1 MNFRK
6 IDIKAFIISMIIIS
20 GLEQNVSA
28 QSYKKTD
35 SGVSFSADK
44 MNVEVKFYG
53 PHTVRIIKYPAGK
66 SFVKNS
72 LSVIKQEQKT
82 KFSITENKDILLI
95 KTNDLQLYI
104 NTKNGEI
111 DYTTTSGKE
120 LLKESGSD
128 FKPFNDAGSP
138 TYSVTQSFQL
148 EKEEPI
154 YGLGIL
160 QNGKLSQRNQD
171 IRMVQNNTWD
181 FVPFFQSVKGYG
193 IFWDNYSPT
202 QFTDTAQKTSFA
214 SEVGEGVDYY
224 FMYGGNADGVV
235 AEMRDL
241 TGNVPMLPLWTYGFW
256 QSKERYKSQNEIVD
270 VVKKYRDLKI
280 PLDGIIQDW
289 QYWGNNY
296 QWNAMDFISPDFPDA
311 KKMIND
317 IHGMNAHL
325 SVSIWSSFGPM
336 TNQYREMDKKG
347 MLFNFGTWPES
358 GREVWPPDMNYPSG
372 VRVYDAYNPEARDI
386 YWKYLNKGVFSLGV
400 DTWWMDSTEPDHL
413 SQKPEDLDTKTYL
426 GSFRKVRN
434 AYPLMTVGGV
444 YDHQRATTSDK
455 RVFILTRSAFA
466 GQQRYGAN
474 TWSGDVNSSWESL
487 RNQVPAGLNFTLT
500 GNPNF
505 NSDIG
510 GFFAGT
516 YKKGWTESSGSK
528 NPMFQ
533 ELYVRWLQYG
543 TFTPMMRSHGTD
555 VPREIYQFGK
565 KGDVVYDA
573 VEKFIRLRYS
583 MLPYIYSVSWDVSKN
598 QSSFM
603 RALAMDFSADKKVW
617 DVNDEYMFGKSFL
630 VAPVLNAQYTPE
642 KIVKTDENE
651 GWNKKDESKKESSV
665 SAVDFTQNKT
675 VKVYLPAGSVW
686 YDYWTNLK
694 HNGGQEIEKTVN
706 IQDIPLYV
714 KGGSIIPF
722 GPDVQYA
729 TEKKWDNLI
738 LKVYPG
744 SDADFVL
751 YEDEFDNY
759 NYEKGDF
766 TEIPMHWNDKS
777 RTLTIGTRKGKYK
790 GMIENRNFTIILPNG
805 QQKTMAYAGK
815 NGKVIFK

>member
-1 MNFRK
+1 MNFNRIK
-6 IDIKAFIISMIIIS
+6 IKALIITVVIVS
-20 GLEQNVSA
+20 GNVGA
-28 QSYKKTD
+28 QSYQKTD
-35 SGVSFSADK
+35 SGLKFSADNL
-44 MNVEVKFYG
+44 NVEVKLYG
-53 PHTVRIIKYPAGK
+53 ENTVRIIKYPVGK

-82 KFSITENKDILLI
+82 KFSVSENNHIISLKA
-95 KTNDLQLYI
+95 NDLNI
-104 NTKNGEI
+104 FIDAKNGKI
-111 DYTTTSGKE
+111 TYKSSSGKE
-120 LLKESGSD
+120 LLKEVGSD
-128 FKPFNDAGSP
+128 FKPFNDAGNQ
-138 TYSVTQSFQL
+138 TYSVSQSFQL

-160 QNGKLSQRNQD
+160 QNGKMSQRNTD
-171 IRMVQNNTWD
+171 VKMIQNNTWD

-193 IFWDNYSPT
+193 VFWDNYSPT
-202 QFTDTAQKTSFA
+202 QFTDKPDKTTFS

-224 FMYGGNADGVV
+224 FIYGKNADGVI
-235 AEMRDL
+235 AGMRNL
-241 TGNVPMLPLWTYGFW
+241 TGKVPMIPLWTYGYW
-256 QSKERYKSQNEIVD
+256 QSKERYKSQDELLE
-270 VVKKYRDLKI
+270 VVKKYRDLKV

-311 KKMIND
+311 KKMIQD
-317 IHGMNAHL
+317 IHDMNAHL
-325 SVSIWSSFGPM
+325 SISIWSSFGPM
-336 TNQYREMDKKG
+336 TNPYREMDKKG
-347 MLFNFGTWPES
+347 MLFNFATWPES

-372 VRVYDAYNPEARDI
+372 VRVYDAYNPEARNI

-400 DTWWMDSTEPDHL
+400 DSWWMDSTEPDHL

-444 YDHQRATTSDK
+444 YDHQRETTSDK
-455 RVFILTRSAFA
+455 RAFILTRSAFA
-466 GQQRYGAN
+466 GQQRYAAN

-487 RNQVPAGLNFTLT
+487 RNQVPAGLNFSLT

-510 GFFAGT
+510 GFFAGV
-516 YKKGWTESSGSK
+516 YKINGGAN

-573 VEKFIRLRYS
+573 IEKFVNLRYS

-598 QSSFM
+598 SSSFL
-603 RALAMDFSADKKVW
+603 RALSMDFSS
-617 DVNDEYMFGKSFL
+617 DEKTWNINNEYLFGKSFL
-630 VAPVLNAQYTPE
+630 VAPILNAQYTPE
-642 KIVKTDENE
+642 KIVKSDENE
-651 GWNKKDESKKESSV
+651 GWNKTDATKKENSLSNI
-665 SAVDFTQNKT
+665 DFTQNKT
-675 VKVYLPAGSVW
+675 VKVYLPAGSDW
-686 YDYWTNLK
+686 FDFWTNEK
-694 HNGGQEIEKTVN
+694 YKGGQEIEKSVN
-706 IQDIPLYV
+706 LQSIPLYV
-714 KGGSIIPF
+714 KAGSIIPF

-729 TEKKWDNLI
+729 TEKKWDNLTVKI
-738 LKVYPG
+738 YPG
-744 SDADFVL
+744 TDADFVL

-759 NYEKGDF
+759 NYEKGNY
-766 TEIPMHWNDKS
+766 TEIPFHWNENSK
-777 RTLTIGTRKGKYK
+777 TLTIDPRKGNFK
-790 GMIENRNFTIILPNG
+790 GMIDKRNFTVILPDG
-805 QQKTMAYAGK
+805 QQQSVSYSGK
-815 NGKVIFK
+815 KVNVNFK